1 MDRLRALVYGTV
13 LLLIVGWVLYA
24 GKAIFVPAVLGAVIV
39 YVIVG
44 LAHALGRVPT
54 LGRALPLQLR
64 YLFSIAAIGLVGFLF
79 AYLVMANKERA
90 LALAPQYQQSLLAAI
105 QRMAVY
111 FGFETEPTWATLRQD
126 LLAQIDLQRMLG
138 SLLAS
143 VGSIVVTFVVVL
155 LYATFLLLERRHFD
169 AKLANLSD
177 DPARVARI
185 RQVIEAINRRIGSYL
200 ALKTLLSVLLGVAS
214 YAVMRFFGLEFAALW
229 AVLAGFLNFV
239 PYVGSVLG
247 VVLPVLM
254 TIVQFEDL
262 GTVLTMLLS
271 LSALQFAIGNFLDPY
286 VMGSSLNLSAFA
298 ILVSLAVWSELWGV
312 PGAFLA
318 VPITAILTIV
328 LSEFPGTRPIALLL
342 SRSGR
347 L

>member
-1 MDRLRALVYGTV
+1 
-13 LLLIVGWVLYA
+13 
-24 GKAIFVPAVLGAVIV
+24 VLGAVIV

-44 LAHALGRVPT
+44 LAHALGRLPT

-111 FGFETEPTWATLRQD
+111 FASRPSPPGRPCARTCWRRSTCSGCSARCWRRRLDRRDLRRRAAVRH
-126 LLAQIDLQRMLG
+126 LPAARAA
-138 SLLAS
+138 SLRRQVAS
-143 VGSIVVTFVVVL
+143 
-155 LYATFLLLERRHFD
+155 
-169 AKLANLSD
+169 LSD

-229 AVLAGFLNFV
+229 ACW
-239 PYVGSVLG
+239 PGS
-247 VVLPVLM
+247 
-254 TIVQFEDL
+254 
-262 GTVLTMLLS
+262 
-271 LSALQFAIGNFLDPY
+271 
-286 VMGSSLNLSAFA
+286 
-298 ILVSLAVWSELWGV
+298 
-312 PGAFLA
+312 
-318 VPITAILTIV
+318 
-328 LSEFPGTRPIALLL
+328 
-342 SRSGR
+342 
-347 L
+347 